1 MQCAC
6 VCGGRVW
13 LCVAVC
19 AEQPYRSNTSLSH
32 LSRVSLCCQE
42 IISSGDIPAHFYII
56 KSGVVKVRVR
66 VGWGRCGVY
75 GETNNKD
82 SRPVFDPF
90 VLPFAIKLS
99 TLFNF

>member
-1 MQCAC
+1 MQFEGVC
-6 VCGGRVW
+6 VCG
-13 LCVAVC
+13 CVC
-19 AEQPYRSNTSLSH
+19 AEQPYRSNTSLSQ

-66 VGWGRCGVY
+66 VRVGWGRCGVY

-90 VLPFAIKLS
+90 VIPFAIKLS